1 MLMMLAGAR
10 GSDENRCRVTGTAT
24 TMTEEVGVVG
34 VLVVVVVVVV
44 LVVVTV
50 VVVVVTVVVVIAD
63 CVVDWFDLT
72 GLLYWARS
80 NLTGPFDWAI

>member
-1 MLMMLAGAR
+1 MMLAGAR

-34 VLVVVVVVVV
+34 VLVVVVVV

-50 VVVVVTVVVVIAD
+50 VVVVVTVVVVVAD
-63 CVVDWFDLT
+63 CVVVDDWFD
-72 GLLYWARS
+72 
-80 NLTGPFDWAI
+80 LTGPFDWAI

>member
-34 VLVVVVVVVV
+34 VLVVVVVV

-50 VVVVVTVVVVIAD
+50 VVVVVTVVVVVAD
-63 CVVDWFDLT
+63 CVVVDDWFD
-72 GLLYWARS
+72 
-80 NLTGPFDWAI
+80 LTGPFDWAI

>member
-10 GSDENRCRVTGTAT
+10 GSDEDRCRVTGTAT

-34 VLVVVVVVVV
+34 VLVVVVVV

-50 VVVVVTVVVVIAD
+50 VVVVVTVVVVVAD
-63 CVVDWFDLT
+63 CVVVDDWFD
-72 GLLYWARS
+72 
-80 NLTGPFDWAI
+80 LTGPFDWAI